1 MFNNYFYHTG
11 EDQPIVTTADS
22 DLLELLLDFI
32 KHPSVVHFPIAYSV
46 AIPFVAF
53 VIYKAIASKTIKL
66 SWWYSVVFTQFL
78 VFLLLLLARYTGNL
92 LYSEHGY
99 DLNPTS
105 EIQLHSTLGTYSIYI
120 NLVLLIVSIL
130 PFLLQRNQKN
140 PKLIMRTYILL
151 AFGNALFILYI
162 GYLGGQIVWG

>member
-1 MFNNYFYHTG
+1 MVQRRIY
-11 EDQPIVTTADS
+11 PIFS
-22 DLLELLLDFI
+22 I
-32 KHPSVVHFPIAYSV
+32 
-46 AIPFVAF
+46 
-53 VIYKAIASKTIKL
+53 
-66 SWWYSVVFTQFL
+66 FT
-78 VFLLLLLARYTGNL
+78 
-92 LYSEHGY
+92 
-99 DLNPTS
+99 
-105 EIQLHSTLGTYSIYI
+105 STFI